1 MKKNAIQ
8 HMFWFS
14 ILQEYPSNLDTT
26 YFAVL
31 KMKI

>member
-14 ILQEYPSNLDTT
+14 TLHEYPSNLGTT